1 MTTRRAT
8 LTLLSLAL
16 FTPPLAARAQQ
27 AEGVRRIGILWNGPP
42 DTPLARRIS
51 QQMRDALRRQGW
63 KEGENLV
70 IEARFSDGKAD
81 RLPALA
87 RELLERKVEL
97 IVAPADQA
105 IAAAKSVTTTV
116 PIVMLAVD
124 SPVENGYIKTLAR
137 PGGNITGTTWSGPES
152 AGKLLQVLKEAI
164 PSLVQVATFRDTT
177 YTGAQA
183 WKDESDRAA
192 KLLGLNVEYFD
203 VKRVEDVT
211 HALSRI
217 ATARMDALVTWGD
230 AATYSRA
237 TDIAAFAIE
246 RKLAFV
252 STVSRYVEAGGLL
265 SLGPNIVE
273 LYDRTASF
281 VDRILR
287 GAAPA
292 EMPVEQPTKF
302 DLIVNARTAAAIGY
316 KIPAAVLL
324 QAARV
329 IE

>member
-1 MTTRRAT
+1 MTSRRAT

-16 FTPPLAARAQQ
+16 FAPLLAARAPQ
-27 AEGVRRIGILWNGPP
+27 AEGVRRIGILWHGLP
-42 DTPLARRIS
+42 DAPMTRRVR
-51 QQMRDALRRQGW
+51 QQMRDTLRRQGW
-63 KEGENLV
+63 KEGEDLV
-70 IEARFSDGKAD
+70 IEERFSDGKAE

-87 RELLERKVEL
+87 RELLELKVEL
-97 IVAPADQA
+97 IVAAVDQP

-116 PIVMLAVD
+116 PIVMLAAD
-124 SPVENGYIKTLAR
+124 SPVENGYVKTLAR

-164 PSLVQVATFRDTT
+164 PSVVQVATFRDTT
-177 YTGAQA
+177 YRGAQA

-192 KLLGLNVEYFD
+192 KSLGLNVQYFD
-203 VKRVEDVT
+203 VRRVEDIT
-211 HALSRI
+211 HALSQI
-217 ATARMDALVTWGD
+217 AAARMDALVTWGD
-230 AATYSRA
+230 SATYPRA
-237 TDIAAFAIE
+237 ADIAAFAIE
-246 RKLAFV
+246 RRLAFV

-265 SLGPNIVE
+265 SMGPNVAAIH
-273 LYDRTASF
+273 DRTASF

-292 EMPVEQPTKF
+292 ELPVEQPTKF
-302 DLIVNARTAAAIGY
+302 DLIINARTAAAIGRE
-316 KIPAAVLL
+316 IPAAVLV